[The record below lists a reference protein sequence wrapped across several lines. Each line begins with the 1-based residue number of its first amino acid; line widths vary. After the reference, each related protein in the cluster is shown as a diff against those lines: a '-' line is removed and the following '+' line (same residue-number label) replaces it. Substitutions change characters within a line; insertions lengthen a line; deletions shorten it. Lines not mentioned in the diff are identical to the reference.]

1 MFRIISGVMGQAGP
15 KASVHATRITLVGAF
30 PADPDAFS
38 SGPAPTGSEDALTG
52 FDPFS
57 YTFTGQGPL
66 TVTITISKSPL
77 RTTYYNG
84 TNRAS
89 ANTLD
94 GTLGAHEDRHKAF
107 SRGWWTQTHLVDV
120 AKAERMSF
128 DGLPNNKTQADAIV
142 LYMTGLFDAEQEK
155 TVDTY
160 KKPTLL
166 APVFSGVRYG
176 P

>member
-1 MFRIISGVMGQAGP
+1 VLRITSGIMGQAGP

-38 SGPAPTGSEDALTG
+38 KGPAPTGDEDGLTG

-57 YTFTGQGPL
+57 YSFSSQGPL
-66 TVTITISKSPL
+66 TVTITVAKSPL

-84 TNRAS
+84 TSRAS

-94 GTLGAHEDRHKAF
+94 GTLGAHEDRHKTF
-107 SRGWWTQTHLVDV
+107 IRGWWTQAHLVDV

-128 DGLPNNKTQADAIV
+128 DSLPSNKTQADAIV
-142 LYMTGLFDAEQEK
+142 LFLTGLFDAEQEK
-155 TVDTY
+155 TVDTDR
-160 KKPTLL
+160 KPKLL
-166 APVFSGVRYG
+166 APVFSGVRYA